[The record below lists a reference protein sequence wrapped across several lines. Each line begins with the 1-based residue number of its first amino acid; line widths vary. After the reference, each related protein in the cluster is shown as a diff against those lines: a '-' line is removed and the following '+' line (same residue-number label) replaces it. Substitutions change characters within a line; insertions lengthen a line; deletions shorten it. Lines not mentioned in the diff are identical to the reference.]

1 MRCCKSC
8 GCYLPDGVSKCLACS
23 YDETDVDIVPRSG
36 IGIDRSGYELGQW
49 SEDVRSPM
57 RIIQV
62 PYMPTKD
69 NSGGYSWRAFDG
81 KIWREYEGVV
91 FPPPVTRKQ

>member
-8 GCYLPDGVSKCLACS
+8 GCYLPDGVSECLACG
-23 YDETDVDIVPRSG
+23 YDENTLG
-36 IGIDRSGYELGQW
+36 FQSGYGLGQW
-49 SEDVRSPM
+49 SKDVRSPM
-57 RIIQV
+57 KIIQV

-69 NSGGYSWRAFDG
+69 EFSCYSWRSFDG
-81 KIWREYEGVV
+81 KIWREYDGVV

>member
-8 GCYLPDGVSKCLACS
+8 GCYLPDGVSECIACG
-23 YDETDVDIVPRSG
+23 YDENRGHS
-36 IGIDRSGYELGQW
+36 IDEILTTALDDKTI
-49 SEDVRSPM
+49 DVRSPM

-69 NSGGYSWRAFDG
+69 VFGYSWRAFDG
-81 KIWREYEGVV
+81 KIWREYDDVV
-91 FPPPVTRKQ
+91 FPPYKKTANEVMK